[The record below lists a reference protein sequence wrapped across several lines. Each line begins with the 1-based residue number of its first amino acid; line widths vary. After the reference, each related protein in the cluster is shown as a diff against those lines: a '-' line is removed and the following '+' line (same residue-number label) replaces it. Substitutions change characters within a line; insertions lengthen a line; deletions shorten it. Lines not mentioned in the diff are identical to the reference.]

1 VTPLRAFHDDP
12 GKPAGQRID
21 HLAAAT
27 RNLVYLMLVIG
38 ALNFLA
44 ILLVVWI
51 DQRGQDRDARA
62 RGELSAARAETCRN
76 LDHQNARLRAVLR
89 SFDPDGR
96 SEKITA
102 AIKAFTPPTCKPPS

>member
-12 GKPAGQRID
+12 GKPAGQR
-21 HLAAAT
+21 
-27 RNLVYLMLVIG
+27 
-38 ALNFLA
+38 
-44 ILLVVWI
+44 I

>member
-1 VTPLRAFHDDP
+1 VSDHDRHP
-12 GKPAGQRID
+12 SWTSA
-21 HLAAAT
+21 L
-27 RNLVYLMLVIG
+27 LEVITQP
-38 ALNFLA
+38 
-44 ILLVVWI
+44 IVLVVWI